1 MTQTSSEKQLTKG
14 FGYKD
19 KSGRK
24 GYGQITDE
32 AVQALAARIGVVRT
46 RKLEDWE
53 LEDQRFTASRI
64 RRIAM
69 SSGDYN
75 PLYLDESYAAK
86 SPYGTL
92 VCPPWQL
99 TEIEVTNAAR
109 DGMPGLHAWFR
120 ETTLEWYRPI
130 LQGDCL
136 TSEGWLIEV
145 RVVPSRTTGK
155 AVIHSYENVGY
166 DDKREMVGRMY
177 TSWHRAE
184 RSSSKDLATNQ
195 KMRGLAEY
203 TPSDIERIK
212 TDLRNE
218 VRRGA
223 EPRFWEDV
231 EEGEELPLV
240 VKGPTNQVQ
249 RVVGEGGGRS
259 WARGDPGD
267 WSHTHANVFKLFERH
282 PGLPFIDEWGIP
294 EVPVVIHNSNERCQR
309 YLGLPGAYDA
319 GYQRINWTVHMLTN
333 WAGDRG
339 FLHKLTIRFPT
350 FNIMGDT
357 TWCHGRVEGKRVE
370 DGRHVVEIEVWN
382 ENQLGSRVT
391 AGNAEVV
398 LPSREDP
405 DAALWPIPARPPD
418 PPPVGGQATG

>member
-120 ETTLEWYRPI
+120 
-130 LQGDCL
+130 
-136 TSEGWLIEV
+136 
-145 RVVPSRTTGK
+145 
-155 AVIHSYENVGY
+155 
-166 DDKREMVGRMY
+166 
-177 TSWHRAE
+177 
-184 RSSSKDLATNQ
+184 
-195 KMRGLAEY
+195 
-203 TPSDIERIK
+203 
-212 TDLRNE
+212 
-218 VRRGA
+218 
-223 EPRFWEDV
+223 
-231 EEGEELPLV
+231 
-240 VKGPTNQVQ
+240 
-249 RVVGEGGGRS
+249 
-259 WARGDPGD
+259 
-267 WSHTHANVFKLFERH
+267 
-282 PGLPFIDEWGIP
+282 
-294 EVPVVIHNSNERCQR
+294 
-309 YLGLPGAYDA
+309 
-319 GYQRINWTVHMLTN
+319 
-333 WAGDRG
+333 
-339 FLHKLTIRFPT
+339 
-350 FNIMGDT
+350 
-357 TWCHGRVEGKRVE
+357 
-370 DGRHVVEIEVWN
+370 
-382 ENQLGSRVT
+382 
-391 AGNAEVV
+391 
-398 LPSREDP
+398 
-405 DAALWPIPARPPD
+405 
-418 PPPVGGQATG
+418 